1 MQIPLQISFE
11 NAEPSEAV
19 RAAIGH
25 EVERLEKYQHRI
37 TGCRVAVVA
46 PSTKHRHGAVYRI
59 NIWVTIP
66 PHENIVVSHQPSDDR
81 SHMHVEVAI
90 KDAFAAARRQIETL
104 AQRASGKVKLHKV
117 EAHGRVSKISAEED
131 YGFIATPDGREIY
144 FHRNSVIDNAFDR
157 LSVGSE
163 VRFAE
168 ELGEKEAQ
176 ASTVYLIGKHH
187 LSEQNHRR

>member
-1 MQIPLQISFE
+1 MQIPLQMTFE

-19 RAAIGH
+19 SAAIEH
-25 EVERLEKYQHRI
+25 EVERLEKYQHHI

-46 PSTKHRHGAVYRI
+46 PSTKHRHGSAYRI

-90 KDAFAAARRQIETL
+90 KDAFAAVRRQIEAL
-104 AQRASGKVKLHKV
+104 AQRANGNVKLHKI
-117 EAHGRVSKISAEED
+117 EAHGRVSKISAD
-131 YGFIATPDGREIY
+131 YGFIATSDGREIY
-144 FHRNSVIDNAFDR
+144 FHRYSVIDNAFDR

-168 ELGEKEAQ
+168 ELGEKGAQ
-176 ASTVYLIGKHH
+176 ASTVHLIGKHH
-187 LSEQNHRR
+187 LSEKNQRR

>member
-25 EVERLEKYQHRI
+25 EVVRRLEKYQHHI

-66 PHENIVVSHQPSDDR
+66 PHENIVVSHQPSDDW

-90 KDAFAAARRQIETL
+90 KDAFAVH
-104 AQRASGKVKLHKV
+104 RADL
-117 EAHGRVSKISAEED
+117 
-131 YGFIATPDGREIY
+131 
-144 FHRNSVIDNAFDR
+144 
-157 LSVGSE
+157 
-163 VRFAE
+163 
-168 ELGEKEAQ
+168 LG
-176 ASTVYLIGKHH
+176 
-187 LSEQNHRR
+187 

>member
-1 MQIPLQISFE
+1 MQIPLQITFE

-19 RAAIGH
+19 SVAIEH
-25 EVERLEKYQHRI
+25 EVERLEKYQHHI

-46 PSTKHRHGAVYRI
+46 PSTKHRHGSAYRI

-66 PHENIVVSHQPSDDR
+66 PHENIVVSHHPSDDR

-90 KDAFAAARRQIETL
+90 KDAFAAARRQIEART
-104 AQRASGKVKLHKV
+104 QRANGNVKLHEI
-117 EAHGRVSKISAEED
+117 EAHGRVSKISPD
-131 YGFIATPDGREIY
+131 YGFIATSDGREIY
-144 FHRNSVIDNAFDR
+144 FHRNSVIDSAFDR

-168 ELGEKEAQ
+168 ELGEKGAQ
-176 ASTVYLIGKHH
+176 ASTVHLIGKHH
-187 LSEQNHRR
+187 LGGQNHRR

>member
-19 RAAIGH
+19 RTAIEH
-25 EVERLEKYQHRI
+25 EVARLEKYGHHI

-81 SHMHVEVAI
+81 GHVHVEAAI
-90 KDAFAAARRQIETL
+90 KDAFAAARRQIEAL
-104 AQRASGKVKLHKV
+104 HSARATRK
-117 EAHGRVSKISAEED
+117 
-131 YGFIATPDGREIY
+131 P
-144 FHRNSVIDNAFDR
+144 
-157 LSVGSE
+157 
-163 VRFAE
+163 
-168 ELGEKEAQ
+168 
-176 ASTVYLIGKHH
+176 
-187 LSEQNHRR
+187 QNG

>member
-25 EVERLEKYQHRI
+25 EVVRLEKYQHHI

-46 PSTKHRHGAVYRI
+46 PSTKHRHDAVYRI

-90 KDAFAAARRQIETL
+90 KDAFAAARRQIEAL
-104 AQRASGKVKLHKV
+104 AQRASGKVGHRK
-117 EAHGRVSKISAEED
+117 KIAMNWHPSLTKRSIFCGASARQSSCN
-131 YGFIATPDGREIY
+131 GTIFPQKSSASQLR
-144 FHRNSVIDNAFDR
+144 HA
-157 LSVGSE
+157 GSE
-163 VRFAE
+163 SNAP
-168 ELGEKEAQ
+168 LPP
-176 ASTVYLIGKHH
+176 L
-187 LSEQNHRR
+187 

>member
-81 SHMHVEVAI
+81 GHVHVEVAI
-90 KDAFAAARRQIETL
+90 KDLFAAARRQIETL
-104 AQRASGKVKLHKV
+104 AQRASGKVKLHFRK
-117 EAHGRVSKISAEED
+117 
-131 YGFIATPDGREIY
+131 P
-144 FHRNSVIDNAFDR
+144 
-157 LSVGSE
+157 
-163 VRFAE
+163 
-168 ELGEKEAQ
+168 
-176 ASTVYLIGKHH
+176 
-187 LSEQNHRR
+187 QNG